1 MGRPI
6 LHWNHIGTK
15 FILSVSLSACCTV
28 NRKPSVFLWVPSDF
42 SEFSS
47 KLVFRRRKYCIFPP
61 GNTYILNIF
70 LFAGSVLDSY
80 RQHTQTHTPQYSK
93 FIKIILDFL
102 YFRKRVQILTLICQ
116 LLLKSRKVAANI
128 CFCRDSE
135 LLLYMVSRRTGR
147 RIPSLKTNRDFVVLS
162 IKKVIG
168 SKCSLTFGMPSFCWQ
183 VLHAC

>member
-1 MGRPI
+1 
-6 LHWNHIGTK
+6 
-15 FILSVSLSACCTV
+15 
-28 NRKPSVFLWVPSDF
+28 
-42 SEFSS
+42 
-47 KLVFRRRKYCIFPP
+47 
-61 GNTYILNIF
+61 
-70 LFAGSVLDSY
+70 VLDSY

-102 YFRKRVQILTLICQ
+102 YFLYFRKRVQILTLICQ
-116 LLLKSRKVAANI
+116 LLLKLRKVDSNI
-128 CFCRDSE
+128 WLCRGSE